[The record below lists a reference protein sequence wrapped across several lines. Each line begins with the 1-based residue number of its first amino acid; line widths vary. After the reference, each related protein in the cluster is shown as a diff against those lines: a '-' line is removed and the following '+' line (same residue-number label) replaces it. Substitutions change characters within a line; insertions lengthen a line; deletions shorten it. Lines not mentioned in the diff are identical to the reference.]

1 VSSALAVLALSVN
14 GASAGTVN
22 VPPVHVLV
30 SPPPKN
36 TPHGTTGINPKGRGS
51 ASPQYFQ
58 AGPTSETFKEVTSHG
73 TTGINPKG
81 RSSASPQYFQA
92 GPTSETFKK
101 VTPHGTTG
109 IKVGA
114 SQTTSSGSRGLS
126 AGKSSTLPPPFRV
139 KQRFQTRVKN
149 PTTVAPFLFE

>member
-36 TPHGTTGINPKGRGS
+36 TPHGTTGINPKGRG
-51 ASPQYFQ
+51 
-58 AGPTSETFKEVTSHG
+58 
-73 TTGINPKG
+73 
-81 RSSASPQYFQA
+81 SASPQYFQA